1 MYKTFLSNC
10 RFDIQVSYV
19 AVRQWIKIL
28 INGFPIKKVLA
39 VGEWWWVLVDISW
52 LVVSGGGYILAGG
65 GWWQIYFGWRWVVM
79 GGGGYIL
86 AGGGWWWMVVGGG
99 IVQSNPKQDLAVLF
113 SCKFCKIFKSNV
125 LTKHLRVTASE
136 DSKYFMIDFCRTPL
150 L

>member
-99 IVQSNPKQDLAVLF
+99 IVQFNPKQDL
-113 SCKFCKIFKSNV
+113 
-125 LTKHLRVTASE
+125 
-136 DSKYFMIDFCRTPL
+136 
-150 L
+150 